1 MLQSPQLVRQCACS
15 IRHETLIKFIIIIIV
30 VVAIVIVVIIIIIII
45 VIIISIRFPYN
56 ILP

>member
-15 IRHETLIKFIIIIIV
+15 IRHETLIKFIIIIIIIIIV
-30 VVAIVIVVIIIIIII
+30 VVIVIVVIIIIIII
-45 VIIISIRFPYN
+45 IIIRFPCS